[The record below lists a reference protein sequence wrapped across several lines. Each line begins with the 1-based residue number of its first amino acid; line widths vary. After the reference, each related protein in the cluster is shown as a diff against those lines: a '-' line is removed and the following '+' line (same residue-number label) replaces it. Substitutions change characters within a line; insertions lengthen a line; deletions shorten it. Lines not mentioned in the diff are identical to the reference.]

1 MSNVF
6 TFGFER
12 LDVYQLSVQVHRW
25 ALSQTFPQGRAH
37 IKDQCVRSLDSLV
50 LNIAEGCGQRPGAAR
65 LNHYRIALGSAA
77 EAAAVLDIVQLP
89 EAEARKAELRRV
101 GAMLF
106 RMANPRD

>member
-1 MSNVF
+1 MSNSF

-25 ALSQTFPQGRAH
+25 ALAQTFPQGRAH
-37 IKDQCVRSLDSLV
+37 IKDQFIRSLDSMV

-77 EAAAVLDIVQLP
+77 EAACVLDLVQFP
-89 EAEARKAELRRV
+89 DGDAKKEQLRRV

-106 RMANPRD
+106 RMANPRE